1 MAFLD
6 HNRDSLVIRIVYDGP
21 PFSGKTTTLRA
32 LAAGVG
38 RPVETPEEHEGRTL
52 YFDWLDYTAGSY
64 EGRRI
69 RCQIVSVPGQR
80 GLAERRRQILRDAD
94 AVVFVADTGRLG
106 MELSLKYAS
115 DLAAILASQVMPRP
129 GIVVQANK
137 RDAEDAD
144 DMVAVAQA
152 FRLAGIEAAFVEA
165 TAHTGGGVREAF
177 LCGVRLALDRV
188 REMTRLGLLKM
199 GAPEVDSSQELLRN
213 LVVLAGAGSSPPATQ
228 NPGTQK
234 LAMQNPAVAP
244 RDEDCDLPNTTIPSG
259 LIWPPVD
266 GRLYLQQ
273 ALIGQTLNKRMAAG
287 GDILA
292 DNGNG
297 WRMHSRPKDL
307 FTNQNEGR
315 IALTNWARLHARNA
329 EFLSGRRCL
338 VLSPAGSQWR
348 LWQIVGN
355 KPSLLESVTSNL
367 ARLDPRELADHLL
380 GVGRTL
386 LAAAAAFRR
395 ATIPLGT
402 EPGRVGADR
411 SRPVY
416 IDVSPGYDI
425 ESDAG
430 QASSIP
436 DADVL
441 LRPLAE
447 PLKQSLGGHVAR
459 ETLETLRRLGETSP
473 EAGDLAAALLRMLTG
488 AGVGAT

>member
-6 HNRDSLVIRIVYDGP
+6 NNRDSLVIRIVYDGP

-94 AVVFVADTGRLG
+94 AVVFVADTGSLG

-115 DLAAILASQVMPRP
+115 DLAAILMGQTAPRP

-144 DMVAVAQA
+144 DMAAVEQA
-152 FRLAGIEAAFVEA
+152 FRGVGIEATFVEA

-188 REMTRLGLLKM
+188 REMNRLGLLKM
-199 GAPEVDSSQELLRN
+199 GRPEVDSSQELLQN
-213 LVVLAGAGSSPPATQ
+213 LVVLAGAGSGPPAAHK
-228 NPGTQK
+228 PS
-234 LAMQNPAVAP
+234 PAL
-244 RDEDCDLPNTTIPSG
+244 REEDCDLPNTAIPSG

-273 ALIGQTLNKRMAAG
+273 ALIGQSLNKKKALG
-287 GDILA
+287 GDLLA

-307 FTNQNEGR
+307 FANQNEGR

-355 KPSLLESVTSNL
+355 KPSLLESITSNL

-380 GVGRTL
+380 GIGRTL

-425 ESDAG
+425 ESELM
-430 QASSIP
+430 QTTPPP
-436 DADVL
+436 DADVV

-447 PLKQSLGGHVAR
+447 PVKQSLGGAVAA
-459 ETLETLRRLGETSP
+459 ETLETLRQLGETSP
-473 EAGDLAAALLRMLTG
+473 ESGDLAAAMLRLLTFG
-488 AGVGAT
+488 GVRST